1 MEVHFRRTGERRY
14 AVTIDREG
22 FPVVEMNPAPG
33 YDPLIPHDLMH
44 LVVERELGLT
54 RGIFGQVASGGTA
67 GSFHILSTGEKKSRD
82 LVRQRRRNSKRG
94 EKLLRAGRD
103 ECLQS
108 ERATWICWHEW
119 LSRSADP
126 RAKSRA
132 IEMANVKYLGGRK
145 RKNTDAINKDVIDR
159 VCARL
164 DYLSARWSQLRVGES
179 LTVEWP

>member
-14 AVTIDREG
+14 AVTIDREDL
-22 FPVVEMNPAPG
+22 PVVEMNPAPG

-54 RGIFGQVASGGTA
+54 RGIFGQVANGGTA
-67 GSFHILSTGEKKSRD
+67 GSFQIVPTREKKKRD

-94 EKLLRAGRD
+94 EKLLRAGRE
-103 ECLQS
+103 ECIKS
-108 ERATWICWHEW
+108 ERATWICWYEW
-119 LSRSADP
+119 LNRSDDP
-126 RAKSRA
+126 TKQKRAM
-132 IEMANVKYLGGRK
+132 EMAEVNYLSGHK

-164 DYLSARWSQLRVGES
+164 DDLSARWSQLGIGES